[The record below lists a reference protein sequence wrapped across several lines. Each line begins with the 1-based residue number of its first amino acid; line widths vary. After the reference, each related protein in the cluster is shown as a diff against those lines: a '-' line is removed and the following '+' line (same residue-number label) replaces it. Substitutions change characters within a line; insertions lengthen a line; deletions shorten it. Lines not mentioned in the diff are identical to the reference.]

1 MGLLDLFGIKDEI
14 IGKVGEK
21 QIVNKLNWID
31 VFGMKGQVLQNVYIP
46 RQDGNTSE
54 IDVLYI
60 TKKGVFTIGSM

>member
-31 VFGMKGQVLQNVYIP
+31 IFGMKGQAL
-46 RQDGNTSE
+46 
-54 IDVLYI
+54 
-60 TKKGVFTIGSM
+60 IGIKT